1 MDYQAGSL
9 TFKII
14 NITKTTLVARVV
26 FVFFLT
32 TLFSC
37 TGVFASTTTNPLYQ
51 EVIIFAQVPI
61 PPNAVPPQEPQPPAP
76 PGPINLIDTKDVA
89 IFKGLAYPGSTISLT
104 KNGVLM
110 AQMPASP
117 NGTFEIRVRNLDAGT
132 YTFGI
137 RAEDREAL
145 TSKLLSFTIFVTVG
159 ITTVVDG
166 IFMPP
171 TITSDKVEVKQGEV
185 ITFMGQSVPNG
196 EVRLSFHSAFE
207 LLKKTKANST
217 GAWIYKLDSRELE
230 LGDHESKAR
239 SLTEEDLSP
248 YSDILPFRISNV
260 TRDRQKVKSL
270 AGFRQKCDLNNDSRV
285 NLIDFSIMAYWYK
298 RTGFPEKVDLNTDK
312 AINLTDLSI
321 LAFCWTG

>member
-1 MDYQAGSL
+1 
-9 TFKII
+9 
-14 NITKTTLVARVV
+14 
-26 FVFFLT
+26 
-32 TLFSC
+32 
-37 TGVFASTTTNPLYQ
+37 
-51 EVIIFAQVPI
+51 
-61 PPNAVPPQEPQPPAP
+61 
-76 PGPINLIDTKDVA
+76 
-89 IFKGLAYPGSTISLT
+89 
-104 KNGVLM
+104 
-110 AQMPASP
+110 
-117 NGTFEIRVRNLDAGT
+117 
-132 YTFGI
+132 
-137 RAEDREAL
+137 
-145 TSKLLSFTIFVTVG
+145 
-159 ITTVVDG
+159 
-166 IFMPP
+166 
-171 TITSDKVEVKQGEV
+171 
-185 ITFMGQSVPNG
+185 VPNG

-270 AGFRQKCDLNNDSRV
+270 AGFRQKCDLNNDRRV